1 MYVIGCRESLS
12 STNDKAKAGKVVDS
26 FMSVVFWTISI
37 TRALK
42 DTQNL
47 NLLLIFLGWIFF
59 VFFREPR
66 SYYFIFQFFLNFVT
80 IFQIFHRNL
89 KHSR

>member
-1 MYVIGCRESLS
+1 MYVIGCRESLYLRQMIRQ
-12 STNDKAKAGKVVDS
+12 KAGKVVDS
-26 FMSVVFWTISI
+26 FMSVVFFWTISI

-59 VFFREPR
+59 FVFFREPR
-66 SYYFIFQFFLNFVT
+66 SYYFFFSILFKFRYNFPD
-80 IFQIFHRNL
+80 I
-89 KHSR
+89 S